1 MNLRIVI
8 QPLVKQKRNTAGQ
21 DCRNHECHY

>member
-1 MNLRIVI
+1 VI

-21 DCRNHECHY
+21 DCRNYERHY